1 MEEYTDYIEKFLR
14 GQMNQQEEVTF
25 KELLSTN
32 KNLRSFA
39 FIVAYMLRRTKKS
52 G

>member
-1 MEEYTDYIEKFLR
+1 MEDYTDYIEKFLR

-25 KELLSTN
+25 KASLVTDVR
-32 KNLRSFA
+32 LRSLA
-39 FIVAYMLRRTKKS
+39 FILAYLLRKQKS

>member
-1 MEEYTDYIEKFLR
+1 MEDYTDYIEKFLR

-25 KELLSTN
+25 KALLSIN

-39 FIVAYMLRRTKKS
+39 FIVAYMLRRQKT